1 MDDARRSFL
10 GAQKRCYVVML
21 ICVTQPLSP
30 MYCRRECMSD
40 PPLTHSA
47 HSVSFIQAP
56 DKETRAVHMRS
67 SGASIILM
75 VALLSCKVWHSRT
88 KT

>member
-1 MDDARRSFL
+1 
-10 GAQKRCYVVML
+10 
-21 ICVTQPLSP
+21 
-30 MYCRRECMSD
+30 MSD

-47 HSVSFIQAP
+47 HSVNFIQAP

-75 VALLSCKVWHSRT
+75 VALLSCKMWHSRT